1 MATMSNVI
9 SFEVPTQVDVPV
21 MVERQQ
27 VGIVP
32 VDLSKFPVATLVYVF
47 AYGLRQ
53 VLNDAKAGENVPEN
67 AKAKMEKRLAK
78 LLAGEMGTRSGSG
91 SADPVEHEATLL
103 SRKVV
108 AQKMR
113 AAGIKKPS
121 EHADFEKLV
130 AQYATQPHVVE
141 AARIRVETARNM
153 AAMAAT
159 IAPTGGGINLAALG
173 LVGPDDTGPA
183 ENAE

>member
-1 MATMSNVI
+1 MSQNV
-9 SFEVPTQVDVPV
+9 SFSVPAQMEIPV
-21 MVERQQ
+21 TVERQT
-27 VGIVP
+27 VSTIS
-32 VDLSKFPVATLVYVF
+32 VDVSAFPAATLSYIF
-47 AYGLRQ
+47 DYGLRQ

-91 SADPVEHEATLL
+91 AGSADPIEHEATLL

-121 EHADFEKLV
+121 EHADFDKLV
-130 AQYATQPHVVE
+130 AQYATQPHVIE
-141 AARIRVETARNM
+141 AARIRVETTRNM

-173 LVGPDDTGPA
+173 LAGPDEAGSGETA
-183 ENAE
+183 E